1 MNTRSLAPMA
11 TALAV
16 LVLSSFSGTR
26 PAALREPRPVGA
38 FTEVNLGGTA
48 HVVLRQGSP
57 QSVVV
62 EGSSEALA
70 AFETVVTGAQL
81 HLRPRRDQ
89 DGMGLLARAERGPVT
104 VYVTAPVLT
113 ALRVGGSGEL
123 AVEGPLRSDELTLA
137 LAGSGR
143 LRVPQLTAGRLET
156 ALAGSGDVVVGGR
169 CPRHDIRLS
178 GSGTVRARDL
188 ITETSEVSLS
198 GSGDAYV
205 YARKAAGASISGSGD
220 VRVAG
225 GAELRSAVRG
235 SGRISRE

>member
-1 MNTRSLAPMA
+1 MNTRSLVPTA

-16 LVLSSFSGTR
+16 LVLSAFSGA
-26 PAALREPRPVGA
+26 PATPREPRPVGA
-38 FTEVNLGGTA
+38 FTEVNLGGAA

-62 EGSSEALA
+62 EGSPDALA
-70 AFETVVTGAQL
+70 SFATVVTGAQL
-81 HLRPRRDQ
+81 HLRPRRGQ
-89 DGMGLLARAERGPVT
+89 EGMGLWARAERGSVT

-123 AVEGPLRSDELTLA
+123 AVEGPLQSDALQLA
-137 LAGSGR
+137 MAGSGR

-169 CPRHDIRLS
+169 CPRHDIRIS
-178 GSGTVRARDL
+178 GSGTVRAHDL
-188 ITETSEVSLS
+188 NTDTSQISIS
-198 GSGDAYV
+198 GSGDAHV
-205 YARKAAGASISGSGD
+205 FASKAAEASISGSGD

-225 GAELRSAVRG
+225 GGQLHSTVRG
-235 SGRISRE
+235 SGRISQE